1 MSWQDEILKG
11 YEGQE
16 STLNKTDRMSKES
29 EIKKFF
35 DDWTANKYDSGHRF
49 FGVNWDKKMLNESEI
64 IELLSDFKNNSINPK
79 A

>member
-1 MSWQDEILKG
+1 MIGLPINMIQDI
-11 YEGQE
+11 
-16 STLNKTDRMSKES
+16 D
-29 EIKKFF
+29 
-35 DDWTANKYDSGHRF
+35 F